1 MRRKAVRGLIFR
13 LVTTTTFQKRSTLDQ
28 FLLDPP
34 PRLSGA
40 SDVPGPRPYPVDSV
54 LWGSQGSEAGR
65 QALKPYLQLRP
76 LVFSPYSLFFA
87 PPLRTPPPWPHLEL
101 CDGEATTVSLLRTEA
116 VEGAA
121 DENRHGGRRCPR
133 HLHLAAPCSGPRSA
147 SAVSH
152 RLRSGR
158 RCFWDISPALVPE
171 LTNVS
176 SPPNMTSQSLSPF
189 LHGQADPRLRPT
201 NPERPS
207 VALGSS
213 NSCEGSK
220 RGGRRRPTP
229 GRMAG
234 VILVRRVSARRMCT
248 GLGPRRERRLLP
260 FMLSAL
266 WMTLRVTV
274 PALVLN
280 PNHSEL

>member
-189 LHGQADPRLRPT
+189 LHGQADPPLRPT

-234 VILVRRVSARRMCT
+234 VILARRV
-248 GLGPRRERRLLP
+248 
-260 FMLSAL
+260 
-266 WMTLRVTV
+266 
-274 PALVLN
+274 
-280 PNHSEL
+280 